1 MALCVIKNAK
11 TGGDGYLQICPIS
24 IKLKLLEYQP
34 ILKNFLLCFSLLCSF
49 FVSSAHSE
57 AYFQFDSFE
66 HYIAS
71 ALHGQALT
79 DFKEVTAKVKNN
91 IFWKTRSN
99 KNKYQSA
106 YRRSMPQ
113 FKNFFRDDVP
123 DFVFLIPYLESA
135 WRPTKG
141 RKKSDYGYWQMVSE
155 VVAEIKTLD
164 HASKA
169 LKKAHPDK
177 IRSDPSLSTEAAV
190 IHLKRYYFY
199 FRHVA
204 NFSEADAWLFS
215 VTAYNWGAG
224 NIKRILLKMLREG
237 VVKDESALQFSNF
250 YHYLYQSS
258 KSNSADRSMRVA
270 LEYLPNLWNISLLIR
285 KYQEQKYSKQ
295 SLKNK
300 HHIKHKG

>member
-1 MALCVIKNAK
+1 
-11 TGGDGYLQICPIS
+11 
-24 IKLKLLEYQP
+24 
-34 ILKNFLLCFSLLCSF
+34 LKNLPLYLFL
-49 FVSSAHSE
+49 FVCNISANHANAE
-57 AYFQFDSFE
+57 QHFPFDSFE
-66 HYIAS
+66 LYVAS
-71 ALHGQALT
+71 ALNGQSLK
-79 DFKEVTAKVKNN
+79 DFKEVTANVKNN
-91 IFWKTRSN
+91 IFWKTKTN

-106 YRRSMPQ
+106 YKRSMPQ
-113 FKNFFRDDVP
+113 FKRMFRDDVP

-141 RKKSDYGYWQMVSE
+141 RKKSDYGYWQMVNE

-204 NFSEADAWLFS
+204 NFTEADAWLFS

-224 NIKRILLKMLREG
+224 NVKRTLVKMLKEG
-237 VVKDESALQFSNF
+237 VVEDESALQFSEF
-250 YHYLYQSS
+250 YHYLYQLSESDS
-258 KSNSADRSMRVA
+258 KDRSMRIA

-285 KYQEQKYSKQ
+285 KSQEQKHSKR
-295 SLKNK
+295 SRKSK
-300 HHIKHKG
+300 YVKKHKG